1 MFSHLS
7 KLNKQTDLKEQHN
20 FTLLLLCL
28 YMADPATSLAS
39 NGLLGILIFLLR
51 NSLFMQSRKNSH
63 LTTNPVKWEQ
73 AENLLTIFAFRAVWL
88 ILFWADLR
96 SVSVTRSFVSLPSA
110 SLVSPVCDLHAL
122 HAAVH
127 TSDHD
132 HALSTIKNTF
142 VHVVVTLSLDFILH
156 WFYQKAVLFFFPL
169 LRSPCQS
176 VSGAAE
182 WDWDPVSLPAS
193 SSHLPLQSRLAS
205 ACVWPVACLCYV
217 CKMCQIVSADWISL
231 RFFFGSFL
239 SISSIPWHTITDICL
254 IPF

>member
-169 LRSPCQS
+169 LRSERLWCCWMRLRPS
-176 VSGAAE
+176 F
-182 WDWDPVSLPAS
+182 S
-193 SSHLPLQSRLAS
+193 SCFIITPPSAITSSFRSCLAGRLFVLRLQNVPNRQRRLNFIA
-205 ACVWPVACLCYV
+205 
-217 CKMCQIVSADWISL
+217 I
-231 RFFFGSFL
+231 FFFVLFYLFL
-239 SISSIPWHTITDICL
+239 LFPGIQSLT
-254 IPF
+254 FA